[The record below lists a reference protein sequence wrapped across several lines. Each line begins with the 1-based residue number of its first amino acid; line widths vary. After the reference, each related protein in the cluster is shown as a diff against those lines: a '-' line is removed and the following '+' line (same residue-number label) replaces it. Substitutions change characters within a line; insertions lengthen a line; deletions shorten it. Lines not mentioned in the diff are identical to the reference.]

1 MYPDGSAQVTQCEV
15 ITDVRSINLLNFAF
29 VGQLL
34 IVLHITFGFIYAI
47 LGLRTSLAFDFLGMR
62 DFYASVFAG
71 LVVLQALFV
80 VLYERRM
87 RTNRVPGQS
96 GQSSGHGPKYICGKT
111 MIHSVKMAQARN
123 FLFLVLSTLLSIHA
137 VEDHDASKI
146 ELADVSETFFVLY
159 GAYFATAAVVAL
171 TAIWMAAG
179 RVGYD
184 FPITPYVGFAI
195 TSMLVAATFVA
206 LLLVRGQRAV
216 EYVPETSLASSEY
229 LKYQVN
235 VLLYSAVMLLALPYA
250 IGGLGPHLWPL
261 TALTQVYV

>member
-1 MYPDGSAQVTQCEV
+1 MYPTGTPQVTECEV
-15 ITDVRSINLLNFAF
+15 ITDVRSINLFNFAF

-34 IVLHITFGFIYAI
+34 IVLHLGFGLIYAI
-47 LGLRTSLAFDFLGMR
+47 LGLRTNLVFDFLGMR
-62 DFYASVFAG
+62 DFYAPVFAG

-96 GQSSGHGPKYICGKT
+96 SGHGPKYICGKT
-111 MIHSVKMAQARN
+111 MIHTVKMAQARN
-123 FLFLVLSTLLSIHA
+123 YFFLVLSTLLSIHA
-137 VEDHDASKI
+137 VEDHDATKI
-146 ELADVSETFFVLY
+146 ELADVSQTLFVLY
-159 GAYFATAAVVAL
+159 GAYFAVAALVAL
-171 TAIWMAAG
+171 TAIWIAAG

-195 TSMLVAATFVA
+195 TTALVASSFVA

-229 LKYQVN
+229 IKYQVN
-235 VLLYSAVMLLALPYA
+235 VLLYSTVMLFGLPYA
-250 IGGLGPHLWPL
+250 LAGLSPHLWPL